1 MADGKVEL
9 GWENWSEFAQ
19 DAAGL
24 MQEEYDEYQALQ
36 GLEDLSLNQAEMQVL
51 SDAGRL
57 NVLCARDRGVPVG
70 YFMLFISM
78 DPEVSWQ
85 VIATQGAWYVKNSPQ
100 YTKLGLLLWLEAKAF
115 VKNLGIKIFDLHH
128 PMVGRGARLA
138 PFFLRQGARP
148 LNTTYRLKL

>member
-1 MADGKVEL
+1 MANARIEL
-9 GWENWSEFAQ
+9 AWENWNEFAA

-36 GLEDLSLNQAEMQVL
+36 GLEDMSLNHTEMQSL

-85 VIATQGAWYVKNSPQ
+85 VIATQGAWYVKNDER
-100 YTKLGLLLWLEAKAF
+100 YVRLGGQLWLEALAF
-115 VKNLGIKIFDLHH
+115 VKSLGIKLVELHH
-128 PMVGRGARLA
+128 PVVGRGARLA

-148 LNTTYRLKL
+148 LNQTYRLKL